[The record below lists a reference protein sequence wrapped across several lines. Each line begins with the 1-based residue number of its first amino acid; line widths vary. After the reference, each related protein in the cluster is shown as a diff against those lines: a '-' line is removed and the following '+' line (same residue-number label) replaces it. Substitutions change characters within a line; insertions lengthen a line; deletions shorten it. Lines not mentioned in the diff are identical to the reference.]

1 MYQIKRMEYMLEVF
15 IETYSMKVELVSGKK
30 LRLS

>member
-1 MYQIKRMEYMLEVF
+1 MYQIKRMEYVLEVF
-15 IETYSMKVELVSGKK
+15 IETYSVKVELVSGEK